1 MQKNKT
7 INNFKDIVFN
17 SYLKTTLKKYGIKT
31 NNRILLKYIESSK
44 FDIDEYINNTDWNKY
59 LKDNNL
65 LENVEELVNETILLK
80 EDYIA
85 FQNDKVFILDKLLNN
100 VRTFDKEGKTINIR
114 LDLEQKEI
122 VIDQYNSSFDDE
134 VKTYIEN
141 NIDEFEEIFIADSKT
156 EFEKLF
162 PKTYVET
169 LKEQALNNFINT
181 QNMEAVRYCL
191 AFPDEM
197 KSAMSREYVNND
209 KFKTLLVFNNINN
222 VLKLSKENL
231 KEEKVKENDLRKE
244 KIKEQEKPK
253 IKEVDTMS
261 IFITLSGKEKET
273 PRGIYLSIN
282 DESQIYIPKQLYKK
296 SEDKLEILSSKG
308 NQALMSEYKVNNIE
322 HTRTWVSRLNL
333 DDFYHKYYS
342 LYEIQREKEVMI

>member
-141 NIDEFEEIFIADSKT
+141 NIDEFEEIFIANSKT

-162 PKTYVET
+162 PKT
-169 LKEQALNNFINT
+169 
-181 QNMEAVRYCL
+181 
-191 AFPDEM
+191 
-197 KSAMSREYVNND
+197 
-209 KFKTLLVFNNINN
+209 
-222 VLKLSKENL
+222 
-231 KEEKVKENDLRKE
+231 
-244 KIKEQEKPK
+244 
-253 IKEVDTMS
+253 
-261 IFITLSGKEKET
+261 
-273 PRGIYLSIN
+273 
-282 DESQIYIPKQLYKK
+282 
-296 SEDKLEILSSKG
+296 
-308 NQALMSEYKVNNIE
+308 
-322 HTRTWVSRLNL
+322 
-333 DDFYHKYYS
+333 
-342 LYEIQREKEVMI
+342 